1 MTEIATVS
9 AKMNNYITPVKEVS
23 MVDLDEGVDIYELYT
38 STDLYKSLQPF
49 FISLKIFGLH
59 HRKKFHLEITDA
71 GTKNTKKWSW
81 TDVTLSQ
88 CYAYLITL
96 LIILNHLRYYSAFGE
111 GSGFSLEFLSKI
123 IFWAWTLLCFNNVV
137 VCLRASH
144 CYSCLPEFFLEWQ
157 KLHLTDNE
165 PFCLRFCRK
174 NAYLYSIVC
183 YFLVI
188 WNIAA
193 TVYLLCFTNMYESWL
208 APFDKSMAHINV
220 VYGVF
225 IPILIFL
232 SAAWIFPIALQYI
245 TCKILYQEFK
255 RFNACFRRQQKQN
268 NFQIFSNFETMRQKH
283 QQLCK
288 LVDHADDFLA
298 LYHAGVVMFAMVGI
312 CINMYSFIWFEKVR
326 SSLYLIAVHLLWS
339 LSILLKLGF
348 VCIGGAL
355 VNHQVII
362 FQLLFT
368 FITELKIQSLYY
380 YNPLPIV
387 ETLNLCLVCVY
398 TWKDLS

>member
-1 MTEIATVS
+1 MSGIQTVS
-9 AKMNNYITPVKEVS
+9 PKMNNYNTPVKKVS
-23 MVDLDEGVDIYELYT
+23 MVDLDEELDIYELYT

-59 HRKKFHLEITDA
+59 HRKNFHLEITDA
-71 GTKNTKKWSW
+71 GTKKTKKWSLK
-81 TDVTLSQ
+81 DVTLSQ
-88 CYAYLITL
+88 CYAYFITL
-96 LIILNHLRYYSAFGE
+96 LLILNQLRYYSAFVE

-123 IFWAWTLLCFNNVV
+123 VFWAWTLLCFNNVI

-157 KLHLTDNE
+157 KLHLTDNK

-174 NAYLYSIVC
+174 NAYLYSTVC

-188 WNIAA
+188 WNITA
-193 TVYLLCFTNMYESWL
+193 TVYIVCFTNLYDSWL
-208 APFDKSMAHINV
+208 EPFDKSIAYLNA
-220 VYGVF
+220 VYAIF

-255 RFNACFRRQQKQN
+255 RFNACFQRQQREN
-268 NFQIFSNFETMRQKH
+268 NFRIFVNFETMRLKH
-283 QQLCK
+283 QHLCR
-288 LVDHADDFLA
+288 LVDHADNFLA

-312 CINMYSFIWFEKVR
+312 CINFYTFIWFEEVR
-326 SSLYLIAVHLLWS
+326 SSLYLIIVHLLWC
-339 LSILLKLGF
+339 LCILLKLGF

-362 FQLLFT
+362 FKFICFYYRNKDYTIYNIAILF
-368 FITELKIQSLYY
+368 SL
-380 YNPLPIV
+380 
-387 ETLNLCLVCVY
+387 
-398 TWKDLS
+398 

>member
-1 MTEIATVS
+1 MPGIPTVS
-9 AKMNNYITPVKEVS
+9 SKMNNYITPLKEVS
-23 MVDLDEGVDIYELYT
+23 TVDLNEEADIYELYT
-38 STDLYKSLQPF
+38 STNLYKSLQPF
-49 FISLKIFGLH
+49 FINLKIFGLH
-59 HRKKFHLEITDA
+59 HKKKFQLETTDA
-71 GTKNTKKWSW
+71 CTENTKKWSW
-81 TDVTLSQ
+81 KDVTMSQ

-123 IFWAWTLLCFNNVV
+123 IFWAWTLLCVNNMI

-183 YFLVI
+183 YLLLI
-188 WNIAA
+188 GNMAA
-193 TVYLLCFTNMYESWL
+193 TVYLLCFTNLYKSWL
-208 APFDKSMAHINV
+208 TPLDKSIAHLNL

-225 IPILIFL
+225 IFILIFL

-245 TCKILYQEFK
+245 TCKILYHEFK
-255 RFNACFRRQQKQN
+255 RFNTYFRNQQREN
-268 NFQIFSNFETMRQKH
+268 NFQIFANFERMRQKH

-298 LYHAGVVMFAMVGI
+298 LYHAGVVVFSLVGI
-312 CINMYSFIWFEKVR
+312 CINIYNLIWFEEVR
-326 SSLYLIAVHLLWS
+326 TNFYMIAVHLFWFLS
-339 LSILLKLGF
+339 LLLKLGF

-355 VNHQVII
+355 VNHQVKV
-362 FQLLFT
+362 LLVLFAV
-368 FITELKIQSLYY
+368 ITEINIHITIL
-380 YNPLPIV
+380 
-387 ETLNLCLVCVY
+387 
-398 TWKDLS
+398 